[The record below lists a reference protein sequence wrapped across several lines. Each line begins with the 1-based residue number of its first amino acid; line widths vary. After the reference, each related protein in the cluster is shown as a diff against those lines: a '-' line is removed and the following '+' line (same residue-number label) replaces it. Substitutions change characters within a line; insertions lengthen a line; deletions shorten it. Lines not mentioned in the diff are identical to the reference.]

1 MKLVTREPETIVVE
15 ELLYSWPAR
24 VSSLLTQIEVTR
36 AVRRAHPEARLEAR
50 IQLAFAGVAFLQL
63 DGRVVHQAAR
73 LDPPLLRSL
82 DAIHLASALSL
93 GSDLG
98 AMLTFDRRLAQAAM
112 QAGVR
117 VFPRPSDN

>member
-1 MKLVTREPETIVVE
+1 VKLVTREPETIMVE

-24 VSSLLTQIEVTR
+24 VSSVLTQIEVTR

-50 IQLAFAGVAFLQL
+50 IQLAFAGVAFLKL

-82 DAIHLASALSL
+82 AAIHLASALSL
-93 GSDLG
+93 GNDLG
-98 AMLTFDRRLAQAAM
+98 ALLTFDRHLARAALR
-112 QAGVR
+112 AGVR
-117 VFPRPSDN
+117 VFPEPSEN